1 MFHISI
7 WVLGALFGWANPT
20 KTPRGDGTAT
30 CSTGVVFI
38 GLSVAVKVE
47 VFDS

>member
-1 MFHISI
+1 MFQFGG
-7 WVLGALFGWANPT
+7 LGALFGWANPT

-30 CSTGVVFI
+30 CSTSVMFI